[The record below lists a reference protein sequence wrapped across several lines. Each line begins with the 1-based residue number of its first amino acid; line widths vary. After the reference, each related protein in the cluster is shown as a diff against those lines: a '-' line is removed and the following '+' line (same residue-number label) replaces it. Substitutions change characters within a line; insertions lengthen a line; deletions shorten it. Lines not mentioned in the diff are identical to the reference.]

1 MRRTDTSDWPCN
13 IARSASVLG
22 DHWNILLIRQAC
34 LGIRRYEQFQRTL
47 GIGRN
52 MLTIRL
58 NGLVEHGIL
67 ERVDYQANPPRHEY
81 RLTDKGRALFPAITA
96 LRQWADR
103 WVLGTDKAPMHAVE
117 IASGEEIAEVRVLSR
132 AGRELAPWD
141 VALIAGPGATRATR
155 ARLEAIL
162 KARKLA

>member
-1 MRRTDTSDWPCN
+1 MRRTDTSAWPCN
-13 IARSASVLG
+13 IARAASILG

-81 RLTDKGRALFPAITA
+81 RLTEQGRDAYTVLAA
-96 LRQWADR
+96 MDAWGRR
-103 WVLGTDKAPMHAVE
+103 WRAGSEGTPVLLHHQTCGHDMHAVVVCSE
-117 IASGEEIAEVRVLSR
+117 CSQPLDVRHVTAR
-132 AGRELAPWD
+132 PAPGFD
-141 VALIAGPGATRATR
+141 
-155 ARLEAIL
+155 
-162 KARKLA
+162 